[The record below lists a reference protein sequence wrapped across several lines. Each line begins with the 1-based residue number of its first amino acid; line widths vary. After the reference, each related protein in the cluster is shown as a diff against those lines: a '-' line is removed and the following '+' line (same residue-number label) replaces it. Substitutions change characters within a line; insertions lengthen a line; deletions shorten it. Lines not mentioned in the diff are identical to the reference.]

1 LLCAACVERA
11 LEANEAPP
19 EETRAHLRQALL
31 ALVFGLVAWGM
42 ALLAM
47 VLVVAGMT
55 GGDGGP
61 GFVAVGLGGLLLL
74 ASPLPSLLGVGQ
86 GAAAIRARGDHLILA
101 TTGLLLSGLHAGAV
115 IGLFLF
121 SVWEN

>member
-1 LLCAACVERA
+1 
-11 LEANEAPP
+11 LEANAAPP
-19 EETRAHLRQALL
+19 EEVRAHLRQALL
-31 ALVFGLVAWGM
+31 ALVFGLAAWGM

-47 VLVVAGMT
+47 VLAVAGMT
-55 GGDGGP
+55 GGEDGP
-61 GFVAVGLGGLLLL
+61 GYVAVALGGLLLI

-121 SVWEN
+121 SVWES